1 MPDPDPDIQ
10 RRFQFI
16 VPRIYYDQDADLQRL
31 QGKRIAILGYGI
43 QGSAQACNLRDS
55 GLSVHVGLHEGA
67 RRAAQARSDGF
78 EVLPVAEA
86 VSRADY
92 VQVLIPDERQG
103 QIYATEIAP
112 HLRPGQVLA
121 FSHGFAIHFHQI
133 VPPPTVDVLMIAPKA
148 PGATVRG
155 LYQNGQGVPALI
167 AVHQDASGHAA
178 ALGLAYAKGIGCTRA
193 GVFETSFKEETE
205 TDLFGEQNV
214 LCGGVSD
221 LIKAGFDTLVEAG
234 YAPEMAYFE
243 CCHELKLIVDLIYA
257 GGIEGMFQ
265 GVSNTAEYGG
275 LTVGP
280 RLIDDAVRARMRE
293 NLRRVQS
300 GEFARDWVL
309 ENHANWPV
317 MSALRAQEQAHPIT
331 EVGQRLRAMMPW
343 LGRR

>member
-1 MPDPDPDIQ
+1 M
-10 RRFQFI
+10 
-16 VPRIYYDQDADLQRL
+16 PRIYYDQDADLARL
-31 QGKRIAILGYGI
+31 QGKTIAILGYGI

-55 GLSVHVGLHEGA
+55 GLNVRVGLHEGA
-67 RRAAQARSDGF
+67 RRWKQAEADGF
-78 EVLPVAEA
+78 AVGPVADA
-86 VSRADY
+86 VRAADY

-103 QIYATEIAP
+103 DTYAQQIAP
-112 HLRPGQVLA
+112 NLRAGQVLG
-121 FSHGFAIHFHQI
+121 FSHGFAIHFRQI
-133 VPPPTVDVLMIAPKA
+133 TPPPDVDVVMIAPKA

-155 LYQNGQGVPALI
+155 LYLNGQGVPALI
-167 AVHQDASGHAA
+167 AVHQNASGRAQE
-178 ALGLAYAKGIGCTRA
+178 LGLAYGKGIGCARA
-193 GVFETSFKEETE
+193 GIFETSFKEETE

-214 LCGGVSD
+214 LCGGVAE

-257 GGIEGMFQ
+257 GGLEGMYQ
-265 GVSNTAEYGG
+265 GVSNTAEFGG

-280 RLIDDAVRARMRE
+280 RVVDDHVRARLRE

-309 ENHANWPV
+309 ENRANWPV
-317 MSALRAQEQAHPIT
+317 MASLRAQEQAHPMA

-343 LGRR
+343 LKGPR

>member
-1 MPDPDPDIQ
+1 M
-10 RRFQFI
+10 
-16 VPRIYYDQDADLQRL
+16 PRIYYDQDADLARL
-31 QGKRIAILGYGI
+31 SGKTIAILGYGI

-55 GLSVHVGLHEGA
+55 GLKVVVGLHAGA
-67 RRAAQARSDGF
+67 RRTEQAKRDGF

-86 VSRADY
+86 VRRADY

-103 QIYATEIAP
+103 DTFREEIGP
-112 HLRPGQVLA
+112 NLRAGQVLA

-133 VPPPTVDVLMIAPKA
+133 VPPADVDVLMIAPKA
-148 PGATVRG
+148 PGATVRS

-167 AVHQDASGHAA
+167 AVQQDASGRARE
-178 ALGLAYAKGIGCTRA
+178 LGLAYAKAIGCTRA
-193 GVFETSFKEETE
+193 GVFETTFREETE

-214 LCGGVSD
+214 LCGGVAE
-221 LIKAGFDTLVEAG
+221 LVKAGFDTLVEAG

-257 GGIEGMFQ
+257 GGLEGMYQ

-280 RLIDDAVRARMRE
+280 RIVDEHVRSVMRE
-293 NLRRVQS
+293 NLRRVQA

-309 ENHANWPV
+309 ENRANWPV
-317 MSALRAQEQAHPIT
+317 MEALRAQGREHAIT

-343 LGRR
+343 LGGK

>member
-1 MPDPDPDIQ
+1 M
-10 RRFQFI
+10 
-16 VPRIYYDQDADLQRL
+16 PRIYYDQDADLARL
-31 QGKRIAILGYGI
+31 QGKTLAILGYGI
-43 QGSAQACNLRDS
+43 QGSAQAQNLRDS
-55 GLSVHVGLHEGA
+55 GLKVLVGLHAEA
-67 RRAAQARSDGF
+67 RRREQAKADGF
-78 EVLPVAEA
+78 DVLSVAEA
-86 VSRADY
+86 CRRSDY

-103 QIYATEIAP
+103 DTYTAEIAP
-112 HLRPGQVLA
+112 NLRAGQVLA

-133 VPPPTVDVLMIAPKA
+133 VPPKDVYVLMIAPKA
-148 PGATVRG
+148 PGATVRS

-167 AVHQDASGHAA
+167 AVQQDASGRARD
-178 ALGLAYAKGIGCTRA
+178 LGLAYAKGIGCTRA
-193 GVFETSFKEETE
+193 GVFETTFREETE

-214 LCGGVSD
+214 LCGGVAE

-257 GGIEGMFQ
+257 GGLDGMYQ

-280 RLIDDAVRARMRE
+280 RIVDDHVRAAMKE

-309 ENHANWPV
+309 ENKANWPV
-317 MSALRAQEQAHPIT
+317 MGALRGREQEHQIT
-331 EVGQRLRAMMPW
+331 EVGRKLRAMMPW
-343 LGRR
+343 LKPGR

>member
-1 MPDPDPDIQ
+1 M
-10 RRFQFI
+10 
-16 VPRIYYDQDADLQRL
+16 PRIYYDQDADLSRL
-31 QGKRIAILGYGI
+31 EGQTIAILGYGI
-43 QGSAQACNLRDS
+43 QGSAQAQNLRDS
-55 GLSVHVGLHEGA
+55 GLRVLVGLHAAA
-67 RRAAQARSDGF
+67 RRGAQARADGF

-86 VSRADY
+86 VRRADY

-103 QIYATEIAP
+103 ETYQAEIAP
-112 HLRPGQVLA
+112 QLRPGQVLA
-121 FSHGFAIHFHQI
+121 FSHGFAIHFRQI
-133 VPPPTVDVLMIAPKA
+133 VPPADVDVLMIAPKA

-167 AVHQDASGHAA
+167 AIQQDASGRARD
-178 ALGLAYAKGIGCTRA
+178 LGLAYAKGIGCTRA

-257 GGIEGMFQ
+257 GGIDGMYN
-265 GVSNTAEYGG
+265 GVSNTAEFGG
-275 LTVGP
+275 MTVGP
-280 RLIDDAVRARMRE
+280 RLIDAAVKERMRE

-309 ENHANWPV
+309 ENQAHWPV
-317 MSALRAQEQAHPIT
+317 MGALRSQEQEHPIA
-331 EVGQRLRAMMPW
+331 EVGRRLRAMMPW
-343 LGRR
+343 LARR